1 MGVGAMNAKHHV
13 IRTEDGD
20 VAILVIVI
28 VLSKYNQSLMVL
40 VATDIIVIGDA
51 AGAETAD
58 RTTDQENYVKAFA
71 LGVAAGVTSGATAQK
86 ETSDGDRQA
95 ATDTTG
101 TETETTTDA
110 TRGADLLGLPTVET
124 SSVGEITQIHQGKKT
139 QDRRV
144 PADTIGM
151 LAAARLQTEILG

>member
-1 MGVGAMNAKHHV
+1 MNAKHHV
-13 IRTEDGD
+13 IKTEDGD

-28 VLSKYNQSLMVL
+28 VIVL
-40 VATDIIVIGDA
+40 TTDIIVIGNA
-51 AGAETAD
+51 AGVETAD

-86 ETSDGDRQA
+86 ETSDGRRQA

-101 TETETTTDA
+101 TETITDA

-124 SSVGEITQIHQGKKT
+124 SSVGEISQIHQGKKT
-139 QDRRV
+139 QDHRV